1 VVEVAERGYVAEHVV
16 ATKEALRALVG
27 EPSERAK
34 GKQIDHIDPHARAFI
49 ARSPYMLLGTSDR
62 AGRCDV
68 SPKGDAPGF
77 VLVLDENTVVV
88 PDRPGNKR
96 VDSLTNVIEN
106 PRVGLLFLI
115 PGMTET
121 LRVNGT
127 AQIVQDEALL
137 ERMAVDGKRPLLG
150 LVVRVEE
157 VFMHCGKASLRGHLW
172 EPEHFMSRE
181 QMPSLAEIIQDQMRP
196 PERSDEEHA
205 RIVAETV
212 ESHKQAYAC
221 LY

>member
-1 VVEVAERGYVAEHVV
+1 MVDVAERTYTTIT
-16 ATKEALRALVG
+16 TKEALRALVG

-34 GKQIDHIDPHARAFI
+34 GKQIDHVDAHARAFI
-49 ARSPYMLLGTSDR
+49 AHSPYLLLGTSDE

-77 VLVLDENTVVV
+77 VLVLDEHTVVV

-96 VDSLTNVIEN
+96 VDSLMNVLEN

-121 LRVNGT
+121 LRINGT
-127 AQIVQDEALL
+127 AQIVRDEALL
-137 ERMAVDGKRPLLG
+137 ERMAVGGKAPLLG
-150 LVVRVEE
+150 IVVRVEE
-157 VFMHCGKASLRGHLW
+157 VFMHCGKASLRSHLW

-181 QMPSLAEIIQDQMRP
+181 QMPNLAQIIQDQMRP
-196 PERSDEEHA
+196 PGRSDEEHA
-205 RIVAETV
+205 RIVAENL
-212 ESHKQAYAC
+212 ESLQQAYSC

>member
-1 VVEVAERGYVAEHVV
+1 MVEIAERTYTPERVV
-16 ATKEALRALVG
+16 ASQESLRALVG

-34 GKQIDHIDPHARAFI
+34 GKQLPRLDPHSRAFI
-49 ARSPYMLLGTSDR
+49 ARSPYLLLGTSDR

-77 VLVLDENTVVV
+77 VLVLDDETIAI

-96 VDSLTNVIEN
+96 VDSLMNVLEN

-137 ERMAVDGKRPLLG
+137 ERMAVGDKRPLLG
-150 LVVRVEE
+150 IVVRVDE
-157 VFMHCGKASLRGHLW
+157 VFMHCGKASLRGHIW
-172 EPEHFMSRE
+172 EAEHFISRE

-196 PERSDEEHA
+196 PGRSDEEHA
-205 RIVAETV
+205 RIVEETL

>member
-1 VVEVAERGYVAEHVV
+1 MVEIAERTYTPQRVV
-16 ATKEALRALVG
+16 TTTEALRALVG

-34 GKQIDHIDPHARAFI
+34 GKQIDHLDPHARAFI
-49 ARSPYMLLGTSDR
+49 AHSPYLLLGTSDK

-77 VLVLDENTVVV
+77 VLVLDDHTVVV

-96 VDSLTNVIEN
+96 VDSLMNVLEN

-115 PGMTET
+115 PGMSET
-121 LRVNGT
+121 LRLNGT

-137 ERMAVDGKRPLLG
+137 ERIAVGGKVPQLG
-150 LVVRVEE
+150 IVVHVEE
-157 VFMHCGKASLRGHLW
+157 VFMHCGKASLRSHLW

-181 QMPSLAEIIQDQMRP
+181 QMPSLAQIIQDQMRP
-196 PERSDEEHA
+196 PGRSDEEHA
-205 RIVAETV
+205 KIVAETL
-212 ESHKQAYAC
+212 ESHQQAYAC

>member
-1 VVEVAERGYVAEHVV
+1 MVEIAERTYTTIT
-16 ATKEALRALVG
+16 TKEELRALVG

-34 GKQIDHIDPHARAFI
+34 GKQIDHLDPHARAFI
-49 ARSPYMLLGTSDR
+49 AHSPYLLLGTSDR

-77 VLVLDENTVVV
+77 VLVLDDHTVVV

-96 VDSLTNVIEN
+96 ADSLMNLLEN

-121 LRVNGT
+121 LRLNGT
-127 AQIVQDEALL
+127 AQIVRDEALL
-137 ERMAVDGKRPLLG
+137 ERMAVGGKAPQLG
-150 LVVRVEE
+150 IVVRVEE
-157 VFMHCGKASLRGHLW
+157 VFMHCGKASLRSHLW
-172 EPEHFMSRE
+172 EPEHFMARE
-181 QMPSLAEIIQDQMRP
+181 QMPNLAQIIQDQMRP
-196 PERSDEEHA
+196 AGRSDEEHA
-205 RIVAETV
+205 RIVAENL
-212 ESHKQAYAC
+212 EGLQRAYSC